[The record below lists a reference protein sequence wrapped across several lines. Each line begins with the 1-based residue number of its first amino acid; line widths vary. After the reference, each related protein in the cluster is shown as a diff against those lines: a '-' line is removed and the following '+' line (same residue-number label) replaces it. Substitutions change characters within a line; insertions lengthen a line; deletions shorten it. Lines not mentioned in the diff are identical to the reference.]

1 MGENCIKKASEINF
15 SGYRFVINAGV
26 CGSVNPE
33 FKLFDVVIPESA
45 SIEQQ
50 EESIKIHTEQLNK
63 LKLKK
68 AGIKLKGNL
77 KTLLKPVF
85 SRKEKEKLFKQKIDL
100 IDMECYHFLKIYEK
114 IIPLKAITDTLN
126 TENSKKSHLKH
137 ISEGLEKLKKATAL
151 LLKSLL

>member
-1 MGENCIKKASEINF
+1 MGENCVKKATEINF
-15 SGYRFVINAGV
+15 SNYRFIINSGV

-33 FKLFDVVIPESA
+33 FKLFDVVIPESV

-50 EESIKIHTEQLNK
+50 EESIKIHTEQLE
-63 LKLKK
+63 K

-85 SRKEKEKLFKQKIDL
+85 SREEKEKLFKQKTDL
-100 IDMECYHFLKIYEK
+100 IDMECYHLLKIYEK
-114 IIPLKAITDTLN
+114 IIPLKAVTDTLT
-126 TENSKKSHLKH
+126 TENSKKSHFTH